1 MCYMSTL
8 GQFDN
13 QMNPDPN
20 KTLLRMEH
28 ITKSFSG
35 VKVLD
40 DVFFDLRAGEVH
52 VLAGEN
58 GAGKTTVIK
67 ILAGIHADFEGVI
80 RLNGQPTRFK
90 SPHDAALCGIS
101 AIHQEM
107 SLINSMRVVDNI
119 FLGREQT
126 RLNIWMDDQAQKK
139 TAQKLLDQLELEV
152 DLERPVEEYPLSV
165 RQMIEIAKALA
176 YEARIII
183 MDEPTSA
190 LNDLEV
196 KRLFRMVQDLREKNY
211 GIIYISHRLEE
222 IYEIGDRISVLRDG
236 KLTGTAE
243 ADDLSPQELI
253 RWMVGREISQQF
265 PDRRPYRG
273 PRRLEVEHFFL
284 PDPRESQK
292 WVVEDVSLSL
302 HGGEILGLAGLRG
315 SGKSE
320 LFNGL
325 FGAYGKTPR
334 GTVSLDGNPYRIRS
348 PLQSIEQGLVL
359 LTNDRKGTGLVPP
372 MDVIRNISLSSIPAY
387 SPGGWMQMQKEK
399 ESARRHVE
407 NLDIKAFSLSQEV
420 DTLSGG
426 NQQKVVLAKWL
437 ETHPRVLLLDE
448 PTLGVDV
455 GAKHDIYLLMNRWT
469 EQGLAIL
476 LITSELPEL
485 LAMSDRIVVMHRGR
499 ITAEFERDKATQEK
513 IIRAAM
519 GESGTG

>member
-1 MCYMSTL
+1 MR
-8 GQFDN
+8 
-13 QMNPDPN
+13 PDHN
-20 KTLLRMEH
+20 ETLLRMEH

-58 GAGKTTVIK
+58 GAGKTTLIK
-67 ILAGIHADFEGVI
+67 ILAGVHTDFEGEI
-80 RLNGQPTRFK
+80 RLNGQPILFK
-90 SPHDAALCGIS
+90 SPHDAAMCGIS

-107 SLINSMRVVDNI
+107 SLINAMSVIDNI
-119 FLGREQT
+119 FLGREHT
-126 RLNIWMDDQAQKK
+126 HLDVWMDYYAQKK
-139 TAQKLLDQLELEV
+139 KARQLLEQLELEV
-152 DLERPVEEYPLSV
+152 DLSLPVEEYSLSV

-190 LNDLEV
+190 LNDFEV
-196 KRLFRMVQDLREKNY
+196 RRLFRIIQDLRQKEY

-236 KLTGTAE
+236 KHIGTAK

-253 RWMVGREISQQF
+253 HWMVGREISQQF
-265 PDRRPYRG
+265 PDRRQTHG
-273 PRRLEVEHFFL
+273 PERLRVEHFFL
-284 PDPRESQK
+284 PDPTRAKK
-292 WVVEDVSLSL
+292 WAVEDVSLRV
-302 HGGEILGLAGLRG
+302 HGGEILGLSGLRG

-325 FGAYGKTPR
+325 FGTYGKTVK
-334 GTVSLDGNPYRIRS
+334 GNVSLDGIPYTIRS
-348 PLQSIEQGLVL
+348 PVQSIKQGLVL

-372 MDVIRNISLSSIPAY
+372 MDVVRNISLASIPSY
-387 SPGGWMQMQKEK
+387 SPKGWMQNQKEK
-399 ESARRHVE
+399 EAARNHVKD
-407 NLDIKAFSLSQEV
+407 LGIKAFSLSQDV

-455 GAKHDIYLLMNRWT
+455 GAKHDIYLLMNQWT
-469 EQGLAIL
+469 GQGLAIL

-485 LAMSDRIVVMHRGR
+485 LAMSDRIIVLHRGR
-499 ITAEFERDKATQEK
+499 ITAEFARDKATQER

-519 GESGTG
+519 GENGTG